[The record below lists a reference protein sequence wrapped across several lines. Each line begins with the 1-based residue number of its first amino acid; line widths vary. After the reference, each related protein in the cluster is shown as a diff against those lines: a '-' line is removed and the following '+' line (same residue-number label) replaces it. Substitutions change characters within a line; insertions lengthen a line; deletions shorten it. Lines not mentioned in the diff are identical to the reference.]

1 MFQRNNNK
9 RNISMIL
16 LRTKKKKGEKKM
28 KSIQTQNQNNIY
40 YQPTLNKAYIKESV
54 FDKKCEVRAVI
65 DGDDCLLGMYTTM
78 KQAKQVLV
86 EITNAVITPM
96 TLLKAYSDK
105 EELIYRVPEDKG
117 EYR

>member
-1 MFQRNNNK
+1 
-9 RNISMIL
+9 
-16 LRTKKKKGEKKM
+16 
-28 KSIQTQNQNNIY
+28 
-40 YQPTLNKAYIKESV
+40 
-54 FDKKCEVRAVI
+54 
-65 DGDDCLLGMYTTM
+65 M

>member
-1 MFQRNNNK
+1 
-9 RNISMIL
+9 MIL
-16 LRTKKKKGEKKM
+16 LRTKKKKGEKKWSQFRHRI
-28 KSIQTQNQNNIY
+28 K
-40 YQPTLNKAYIKESV
+40 NKAYIKESV